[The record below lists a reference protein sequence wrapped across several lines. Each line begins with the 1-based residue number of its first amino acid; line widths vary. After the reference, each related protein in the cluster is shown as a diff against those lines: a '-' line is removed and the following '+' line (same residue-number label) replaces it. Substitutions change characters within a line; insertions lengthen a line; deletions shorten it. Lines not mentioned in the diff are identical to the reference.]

1 LVKRILFSRELSSTD
16 VHENVRNGVAAEEQG
31 YDCVWVPDHLVD
43 IQPPTAV
50 LDAWTELAYIGSN
63 TKKVCLASG
72 VTDTQRIH
80 PAKTANIVA
89 TLDNISRGRAVLG
102 IGAGEVMNTEPYG
115 IPFETAGVRIK
126 RVEEAIRVIKL
137 LWASTYEKPVSFKGE
152 LYKLDNAHLDLLPV
166 RKPSPPIYVGAYH
179 SSKLLRIA
187 GELADGWY
195 PAFYYTVGGY
205 RDRVAKIREGAEK
218 ARRNINSID
227 RMALVPIVIGDK
239 ASLTRRLKER
249 LKIQMVTNRY
259 LFKVLGVEEAL
270 ETVPEELHYQLV
282 TPSTGGNKMLDKT
295 ISKLQIPDEALERGV
310 EEMMAV
316 GTPDECVE
324 SLERFVKAGATHF
337 MVNCPLPDKDDHKLI
352 ASKIMP
358 HFR

>member
-1 LVKRILFSRELSSTD
+1 MVKRILFSRELVSTD
-16 VHENVRNGVAAEEQG
+16 VHENVKNGVAAEKQG

-43 IQPPTAV
+43 IQPPTAI
-50 LDAWTELAYIGSN
+50 LDAWTELAYIGSH
-63 TKKVCLASG
+63 TKRVRLASG

-89 TLDNISRGRAVLG
+89 TLDNITKGRAVLG

-115 IPFETAGVRIK
+115 IPFESAEVRVK

-137 LWASTYEKPVSFKGE
+137 LWTSTYEKPVSFGGE
-152 LYKLDNAHLDLLPV
+152 VYKLDGAHLDLLPIQ
-166 RKPSPPIYVGAYH
+166 KPSPPVYVGAYY
-179 SSKLLRIA
+179 SSKLLKMA

-195 PAFYYTVGGY
+195 PAFYYTVKGY
-205 RDRVAKIREGAEK
+205 RERVDMIREGARK
-218 ARRNINSID
+218 AGRNISTID
-227 RMALVPIVIGDK
+227 RMALVPVVIGDK
-239 ASLTRRLKER
+239 AALARRLKER

-259 LFKVLGVEEAL
+259 LFKILGVEHAL
-270 ETVPEELHYQLV
+270 ESVPKELHYQLV
-282 TPSTGGNKMLDKT
+282 TPSTGGNRMLDKT
-295 ISKLQIPDEALERGV
+295 ISKLQVPDEALERGV

-316 GTPDECVE
+316 GTPDQCIE

-352 ASKIMP
+352 SSRVMP

>member
-1 LVKRILFSRELSSTD
+1 MAKRILFSRELASTD
-16 VHENVRNGVAAEEQG
+16 VHENVKNGVAAEKQG

-50 LDAWTELAYIGSN
+50 LDAWTELAYIGSH

-115 IPFETAGVRIK
+115 IKFESSDVRIK

-137 LWASTYEKPVSFKGE
+137 LWTSTYEKPVSFKGE
-152 LYKLDNAHLDLLPV
+152 LYRLKDAHLDTLPV
-166 RKPSPPIYVGAYH
+166 RKPAPPVYVGAYY
-179 SSKLLRIA
+179 SSKLLRVA
-187 GELADGWY
+187 GEVADGWY
-195 PAFYYTVGGY
+195 PAFYYTVKGY
-205 RDRVAKIREGAEK
+205 KERVQMIREGAK
-218 ARRNINSID
+218 RAGRDFGSID
-227 RMALVPIVIGDK
+227 RMALVPIVIGNR

-259 LFKVLGVEEAL
+259 LFKVLGAESAL
-270 ETVPEELHYQLV
+270 EAVPKGLHYQLV
-282 TPSTGGNKMLDKT
+282 TPSTGGNRLLDRA
-295 ISKLQIPDEALERGV
+295 INKLNVPDEALERGV

-316 GTPDECVE
+316 GTPDQCVA
-324 SLERFVKAGATHF
+324 SLDRFVKAGATHF
-337 MVNCPLPDKDDHKLI
+337 MVNCPLANKDDHKLI